1 MAVFQIRNIAKVALV
16 WMVRQAEA
24 AGVNMNDDPSLAT
37 IVANPVIHDKSS
49 NLLAGAPEGGPT
61 ATSEDRVIRFGD
73 GSSPE
78 QRTALIN
85 GMSYEDTVPFIN
97 YKANPIPSTVFL
109 ALSTP
114 QLTSSGSTPTV
125 TTST

>member
-1 MAVFQIRNIAKVALV
+1 MALV

-85 GMSYEDTVPFIN
+85 G
-97 YKANPIPSTVFL
+97 
-109 ALSTP
+109 
-114 QLTSSGSTPTV
+114 
-125 TTST
+125 